1 MPVRERDDGWHR
13 GPVSNEHIEVRPL
26 REDDVE
32 NAEEFGFSVLA
43 EAGPRFG
50 YDMGVRSDD
59 RVAAGRTRVRHLLA
73 TDPHGLFAA
82 ERDGSVVGL
91 AMSLRREQLWFL
103 SLLVVRPDLQGSG
116 IGRRLLE
123 VALDYGET
131 CSTGMICSSP
141 DPKALRRY
149 ARAGF
154 ALEPAFAADGT
165 AVRGRL
171 PADLGVREG
180 DWARDADLVDDLV
193 RACRGAG
200 YGPDLGLARDVGA
213 RLLVREGSAPG
224 DRAVAVSAG
233 GGIGPVAGASPEAAA
248 RVLCA
253 TVAESDDPVRL
264 GYLTGAQQWAI
275 EVALEVGLSLHG
287 SGALC
292 LRGFPGTPTPY
303 LPNGML
309 G

>member
-1 MPVRERDDGWHR
+1 MPARRRDEDWHR
-13 GPVSNEHIEVRPL
+13 GPVSNENIEVRPL

-43 EAGPRFG
+43 EAGRRFG
-50 YDMGVRSDD
+50 YDMGARTED
-59 RVAAGRTRVRHLLA
+59 RVAAGHARVRHLLA
-73 TDPHGLFAA
+73 TDPDGLFAA
-82 ERDGSVVGL
+82 EQDGSVVGL

-116 IGRRLLE
+116 IGRRLLDT
-123 VALDYGET
+123 ALDYGDS

-165 AVRGRL
+165 VIRNRL
-171 PADLGVREG
+171 PADSGVREG
-180 DWARDADLVDDLV
+180 DWAQDADLVDELV

-200 YGPDLGLARDVGA
+200 YGPDLEFARDVGA
-213 RLLVREGSAPG
+213 RLLVRDGSAPH

-233 GGIGPVAGASPEAAA
+233 GSIGPVAGASTDAAA
-248 RVLCA
+248 RVLRA
-253 TVAESDDPVRL
+253 AVAESADPVRL

-275 EVALEVGLSLHG
+275 EVALDVGLSLHG

-303 LPNGML
+303 LPNGLL

>member
-1 MPVRERDDGWHR
+1 MAGTV
-13 GPVSNEHIEVRPL
+13 GPVSNARVEVRPL
-26 REDDVE
+26 HEDDVE
-32 NAEEFGFSVLA
+32 GAEEFGFSVLA
-43 EAGPRFG
+43 EAGRRFG
-50 YDMGVRSDD
+50 YDMGDRTDD
-59 RVAAGRTRVRHLLA
+59 RVTAGRARVRHLLT
-73 TDPHGLFAA
+73 TDPAGMFAA
-82 ERDGSVVGL
+82 EQDGALVGL
-91 AMSLRREQLWFL
+91 ALALHREQLWFL
-103 SLLVVRPDLQGSG
+103 SLLVVHPDLQGGG
-116 IGRRLLE
+116 IGRRLLAA
-123 VALDYGET
+123 ALGYGAN
-131 CSTGMICSSP
+131 SATGMICSSP

-165 AVRGRL
+165 VARDRL
-171 PADLGVREG
+171 PAGLGVREG
-180 DWARDADLVDDLV
+180 DWARDAELVDDLI

-200 YGPDLGLARDVGA
+200 YGPDLDLARDVGA
-213 RLLVREGSAPG
+213 RLLVREGSAPE

-248 RVLCA
+248 CVLHA

-275 EVALEVGLSLHG
+275 EVALDVGLSLHG

-292 LRGFPGTPTPY
+292 LRGFERSPTPY
-303 LPNGML
+303 LPNGLL